1 MPEDVVRRG
10 AADRV
15 MRLALRLALT
25 ALRSA
30 APSVASDCC
39 ASTCRLLSGMLRAQ
53 PVPRAGRQHA
63 GDGDA
68 GSSAADRCAS
78 MRLSQVCIH
87 LLRSCAPVDH
97 QSPFFLDWQR
107 LHARSC
113 FERF

>member
-53 PVPRAGRQHA
+53 PVLRAGKQHA
-63 GDGDA
+63 GEGDSS
-68 GSSAADRCAS
+68 SSAADRCAF
-78 MRLSQVCIH
+78 MGVSQ
-87 LLRSCAPVDH
+87 
-97 QSPFFLDWQR
+97 F
-107 LHARSC
+107 
-113 FERF
+113 